1 VYGGAVI
8 PVQLSSLRIRNLA
21 LVEELQ
27 WVPGGGFTAVTG
39 ETGSGKSIIVG
50 ALKLLVGERADKTLI
65 RSGEESCTVEGVF
78 EVRDASALNPQLE
91 VLGVEPCEEGQLLI
105 KRVLTAAGTNRQF
118 INGTATTLAVL
129 KSLGDG
135 LVDLHGPHDHQ
146 SLLAPE
152 LQRSLLDAF
161 AGCGPDLSEYTR
173 AYRHHAALER
183 ELDALHGD
191 DAAFERECALLL
203 HQSSEIEAAGLKPGE
218 EEELHARYTVA
229 TQARRLLELSTQAQ
243 ACLIDAEDAALA
255 RLNSVARGLREIE
268 RLDPAAAHLTAA
280 HVRAVTEVEELAADL
295 QRYSESLDLDPGN
308 LQALE
313 DRVNLIE
320 SLKRKYGGT
329 VEAVVAHGVTAAE
342 RHRKLSSRAEER
354 ARLQRE
360 LAAAAAVLRRHGLVV
375 GGRRTEAAPQLAL
388 KITAHLKDLGFLRAE
403 FGVQLLPLP
412 APAPGGLEAVEF
424 LFAPNPGEPSKPLR
438 AIASSGEISR
448 VMLAVKSALAE
459 QDTVPLLVF
468 DEIDANVGGEIAHA
482 VGTKMRALGGT
493 RQVLCISH
501 LPQVASKAHQQFV
514 VSKEYIEGRTV
525 SRLEPVSGDRR
536 EGEIARML
544 GGQNASALEL
554 ARSLLGDAP
563 AMESDTG
570 PSANPANPGKRREK
584 ARFQDTIKAD

>member
-1 VYGGAVI
+1 VYLPAVT
-8 PVQLSSLRIRNLA
+8 PVQLSTLRIRNLA
-21 LVEELQ
+21 LVEELT
-27 WVPGGGFTAVTG
+27 WAPGGGFTAVTG

-65 RSGEESCTVEGVF
+65 RSGEEACTVEGVF
-78 EVRDASALNPQLE
+78 EATDASSLNLQLQN
-91 VLGVEPCEEGQLLI
+91 LGVEPCEDGLLLI
-105 KRVLTAAGTNRQF
+105 KRVLTAAGANRQF

-129 KSLGDG
+129 KALGDG

-146 SLLAPE
+146 SLLSPE

-161 AGCGPDLSEYTR
+161 AGCAADLASYTA
-173 AYRHHAALER
+173 AYRRHAALER
-183 ELDALHGD
+183 ELASLHGD

-203 HQSSEIEAAGLKPGE
+203 HQSTEIEAADLKPGE
-218 EEELHARYTVA
+218 EEDLHARYTVA

-243 ACLIDAEDAALA
+243 ANLIDSEDAALA

-268 RLDPAAAHLTAA
+268 RLDPGAAHLTAA
-280 HVRAVTEVEELAADL
+280 HVRSVTEVEELAADL
-295 QRYSESLDLDPGN
+295 QRYSESLDLDPGH
-308 LQALE
+308 LQTLE

-320 SLKRKYGGT
+320 SLKRKYGGS
-329 VEAVVAHGVTAAE
+329 VESILSHGASAAE

-354 ARLQRE
+354 ARLQQE
-360 LAAAAAVLRRHGLVV
+360 LVAAAATLEQHGLSLR
-375 GGRRTEAAPQLAL
+375 GRRTQAAPQLAL
-388 KITAHLKDLGFLRAE
+388 KITEHLKDLGFLRAE

-412 APAPGGLEAVEF
+412 LPAPGGLEAVEF
-424 LFAPNPGEPSKPLR
+424 LFAPNPGEPSKALR

-482 VGTKMRALGGT
+482 VGSKMRALGAT

-514 VSKEYIEGRTV
+514 VSKEYTEGRTL
-525 SRLEPVSGDRR
+525 SRLELVSGERR

-554 ARSLLGDAP
+554 ARSLLEESSQEKP
-563 AMESDTG
+563 AEPRASKPLKNASSG
-570 PSANPANPGKRREK
+570 KKRSAS
-584 ARFQDTIKAD
+584 